1 MTRSTARRSS
11 VLTAALSALGLAGLS
26 GCASG
31 PRPLGADEAR
41 QQVTQTELA
50 FARTLAN
57 RDLAAF
63 GRFIAEDA
71 VFHSG
76 KDVIRGRDAVIKAW
90 TPFFSSPD
98 APFSWSPDR
107 VEVSGN
113 GTLGSTSGPVVS
125 SSGALTGRF
134 HSIWQRQPDG
144 QWRIVFDSGSDD

>member
-1 MTRSTARRSS
+1 
-11 VLTAALSALGLAGLS
+11 VLAGLY
-26 GCASG
+26 GCVST
-31 PRPLGADEAR
+31 PRPLSPEEAR
-41 QQVTQTELA
+41 QQVTETELA
-50 FARTLAN
+50 FARTMAN

-63 GRFIAEDA
+63 GRFIAVDA

-76 KDVIRGRDAVIKAW
+76 KQAIRGRDAVIEAW
-90 TPFFSSPD
+90 KPFFASLE

-134 HSIWQRQPDG
+134 KSIWQRQADG